1 MIHDDDSTIM
11 NQNIF
16 FGINIVD
23 MSKATSTVQ
32 DAQQDNHEGNH
43 DSCSVSSISIIIPVL
58 NQENHIIK
66 CIKSIFKKAHQMK
79 NIEVIVVDGHSK
91 DGTTSLV
98 VNLDERITGYTC
110 KTTGRGS
117 QMNHG
122 ASMATNDVLFF
133 LHADSVVPDRFDQA
147 ILQFLNDNSTMK
159 GGTFKSIVTD
169 TKKINTKQSTSKI
182 STQWFYRASDFYT
195 NEWSSSPHG
204 SSGLFVKR
212 THFIAHPFNDQTNME
227 IYDYFNYKLK
237 PSQWRTLN
245 HHMLVHDDRY
255 RSGVTSALQ
264 YFYDSNVAKVKYSLF
279 GH

>member
-1 MIHDDDSTIM
+1 MSTATTAVYDAVQEPDMANHPDSR
-11 NQNIF
+11 
-16 FGINIVD
+16 
-23 MSKATSTVQ
+23 
-32 DAQQDNHEGNH
+32 
-43 DSCSVSSISIIIPVL
+43 SVSSISIIIPVL
-58 NQENHIIK
+58 NQEKHIIK

-79 NIEVIVVDGHSK
+79 NIEVIIVDGHSK

-98 VNLDERITGYTC
+98 VNLDERITGYSC

-117 QMNHG
+117 QMNYG

-147 ILQFLNDNSTMK
+147 ILHFLNNNTAMN
-159 GGTFKSIVTD
+159 GGTFKSIVTN
-169 TKKINTKQSTSKI
+169 TEKINPKQSTNTT

-212 THFIAHPFNDQTNME
+212 THFITHPFNDQTDME
-227 IYDYFNYKLK
+227 MYDYFNYKLK

-245 HHMLVHDDRY
+245 HYMLVHDDRY
-255 RSGVTSALQ
+255 RPGVTSALQ
-264 YFYDSNVAKVKYSLF
+264 YFYNSSVAKVKYSLF
-279 GH
+279 GY